1 MEQNEVD
8 MRVAR
13 ARELHE
19 KGCNC
24 CQAVILAFA
33 DKLPVDEVVAS
44 KMAAPFGRGLSGLR
58 ETCGCVSGMAMVCGL
73 TDNAMMV
80 KGLAGQFKSEQ
91 GSLNCAQLLQNQG
104 AGHSCTDLVACAA
117 RLLAEM
123 L

>member
-1 MEQNEVD
+1 MEQNEVE

-24 CQAVILAFA
+24 CQAVVLAFA
-33 DKLPVDEVVAS
+33 DKLPVDEAAAS
-44 KMAAPFGRGLSGLR
+44 KMAAPFGRGLSGMR

-80 KGLAGQFKSEQ
+80 KGLASQFKAEQ
-91 GSLNCAQLLQNQG
+91 DSLNCAQLLQNQG
-104 AGHSCTDLVACAA
+104 SGHSCNDLVACAS